1 MFFENTAIADR
12 IYNIRK
18 EKSATLTD
26 FCIAIDMSV
35 STVSNYM
42 TGKRPPDAKFL
53 YAICEVFKVN
63 IGERKPCVLHTAQSQ
78 VLKKLLEGKS
88 VAVSAPTSFGKSF
101 VIDAFIKIKKPK
113 NVVIIVPT
121 IALTDET
128 RRRIHKKF
136 AHEYKILEK

>member
-1 MFFENTAIADR
+1 MFFENKAIADR

-63 IGERKPCVLHTAQSQ
+63 INWVLTGEGSPYLDKQSHDD
-78 VLKKLLEGKS
+78 LTPLELRLL
-88 VAVSAPTSFGKSF
+88 
-101 VIDAFIKIKKPK
+101 
-113 NVVIIVPT
+113 
-121 IALTDET
+121 ALTKRYDEQG
-128 RRRIHKKF
+128 IDQIVDLFEQLPMSISK
-136 AHEYKILEK
+136 